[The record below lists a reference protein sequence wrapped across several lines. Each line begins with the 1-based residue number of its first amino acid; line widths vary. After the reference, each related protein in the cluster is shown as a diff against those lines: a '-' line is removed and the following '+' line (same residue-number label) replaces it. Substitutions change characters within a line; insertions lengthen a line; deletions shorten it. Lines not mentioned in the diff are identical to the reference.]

1 MIPRRL
7 HRYQFILLFLS
18 VAIALLAAGCNL
30 GPVDSESALTPEPTS
45 VSAEPTR
52 TLLPEGA
59 LPTPGITTA
68 TPTPTVVASTPII
81 SFPTARPPIVIP
93 TFTQLPVSIVI
104 LSPVPGNI
112 ASGNVQILGSAVHP
126 SFLQYRLEFGPD
138 PNPNNLWF
146 PITSL
151 VQSPVLNSTLGIWN
165 TNSPGSP
172 DGVYQ
177 LRLRVFLRDG
187 RQEITTVGN
196 IRIRN
201 QAPTPIPSNTP
212 NIPRPIAS
220 FSQDRTSGDAPLV
233 VRFINQSQGQINSFA
248 WDFGDGGNSNA
259 INPIHTFQ
267 SPGVYTVTLRVTGPG
282 GTANVSRQFNVT
294 SPSAPIAGFQPSVVS
309 GPAPL
314 TVTFNNTS
322 TGNFT
327 SSSWN
332 FGDNETSSERN
343 PTHTFNTVGTFNVIL
358 EIRGPGGTSR
368 TVRQITVENPQIPP
382 PQASFQADQTSG
394 LVPLTVTF
402 SNTTT
407 GEVTQ
412 YLWDFNGDG
421 ITDSIDTDPTHTFTQ
436 SGNYTARLTAIG
448 PGGQASTDV
457 QIDVQQPP
465 DSPTAAFAVQPSSG
479 EAPLTVNFSNQT
491 VGDVTSYEWD
501 FDSDGTVDSTDA
513 NPQHTYNNPGTYT
526 AVLRA
531 NGPGGSTTADAIVNV
546 TTPLQPPTAR
556 FEANPTSGQ
565 VPLLVQF
572 TNTSE
577 GSELEFAWD
586 FNDDGIVDSTE
597 SNPSFEYTSTGTYTV
612 TLNANNRAGT
622 SDATA
627 TINVEEEPV
636 IPPPTA
642 AFAAQPDSGD
652 APLTVTFSN
661 QTVGDITR
669 YEWDF
674 TSDGTV
680 DSTDANPQH
689 TYDDP
694 GSYVVTLRAFGP
706 GGETSTTATIT
717 VDQPIPAPEAAFS
730 AQPDSGDAPLTV
742 TFSNQTTGD
751 VTSYEWDFTSDGT
764 VDSTDANPQH
774 TYDDPGS
781 YVATLRAF
789 GPGGETSTT
798 ATITVD
804 QLIPAPEA
812 AFSAQPDSGDAP
824 LTVTFS
830 NQTTGDV
837 TSYEWD
843 FTSDGT
849 VDSTDA
855 NPQHTYDD
863 PGNYVATLRAFGPG
877 GETSTTATIT
887 VTAPAVP
894 PVVSFEAQPSSGT
907 APLSVTLTILTDP
920 ATYTAFTWDFN
931 NDGVP
936 DNTTDNPATATYNEP
951 GDYTITLTLENNGV
965 TASESQMITVLP
977 PLEPPVANFMAE
989 PTMGT
994 APLTVTFT
1002 NTSTGTVES
1011 FAWDVNGDG
1020 IPENTTDD
1028 PFVFTYDTPGTYN
1041 ATLTVNGADT
1051 SNSISQEIT
1060 VEAPA
1065 EPPSA
1070 SFTADIETGE
1080 APLTVTFTNTSTGT
1094 VESFAWDVNGDGIP
1108 ENTTDDPFVFT
1119 YDTPGTYNA
1128 TLTVNGADTSSTASQ
1143 TITVTEPA
1151 PTAPTGPLAYV
1162 SNISGNNEIY
1172 IANADGSNPVNV
1184 TNNPGNDT
1192 DPAWSPDGAR
1202 LLFVSDR
1209 SGNNE
1214 IYVLDVASLNVT
1226 QLTNHPASDIQPA
1239 WSPDGSRIAF
1249 ASDREGD
1256 MDIYIMGSD
1265 GANPVSL
1272 TAETSDDRHPTWSR
1286 NSDQLAFQSDR
1297 AGDSGT
1303 YNIFIV
1309 NISDPNQVL
1318 QVTTESNNTQP
1329 AWSPNGASIAFVKE
1343 LNGDADVYIMQP
1355 DGTNHQSI
1363 ASGPGT
1369 DTSPAWLPDSSQLV
1383 IVSDRFGDPD
1393 IFLVPATPDAPAT
1406 QLTSDT
1412 SAETAPSW
1420 RSLSR

>member
-706 GGETSTTATIT
+706 GGETSTTATIS
-717 VDQPIPAPEAAFS
+717 VDQP
-730 AQPDSGDAPLTV
+730 
-742 TFSNQTTGD
+742 
-751 VTSYEWDFTSDGT
+751 
-764 VDSTDANPQH
+764 
-774 TYDDPGS
+774 
-781 YVATLRAF
+781 
-789 GPGGETSTT
+789 
-798 ATITVD
+798 
-804 QLIPAPEA
+804 IPAPEA

>member
-717 VDQPIPAPEAAFS
+717 VDQ
-730 AQPDSGDAPLTV
+730 
-742 TFSNQTTGD
+742 
-751 VTSYEWDFTSDGT
+751 
-764 VDSTDANPQH
+764 
-774 TYDDPGS
+774 
-781 YVATLRAF
+781 
-789 GPGGETSTT
+789 
-798 ATITVD
+798 
-804 QLIPAPEA
+804 LIPAPEA